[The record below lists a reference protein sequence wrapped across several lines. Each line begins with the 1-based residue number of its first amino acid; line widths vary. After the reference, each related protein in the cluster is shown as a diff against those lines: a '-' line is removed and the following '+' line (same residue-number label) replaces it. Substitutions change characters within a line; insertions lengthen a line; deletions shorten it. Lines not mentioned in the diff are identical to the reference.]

1 VAEPAAAP
9 KPKWPSLQPHP
20 KCAEAAEVLATIYLV
35 FDNKR
40 SATLDPDQQGR
51 VDRQLMMSY
60 ERCYRYLLGCLLH
73 CDKGGFTSCFFL
85 HIMGDPENAH
95 GSAVGRLGVEDRLH
109 AGLTPAKL
117 HGLCMSCGKD
127 LCMNFDGR
135 WRLRTGE
142 HHKLCQEL
150 GGDFFGAGA
159 GAGIARPLPP
169 GPGAGA
175 GAGTASAM
183 PPGPGAGAGAG
194 TARPLPPG
202 PGAGAGAGTARP
214 LPPGPGAGAG
224 AGGAIAPEPTS
235 PTAATLA
242 PGAAA
247 VTGVGQRA
255 TTRSRSR
262 A

>member
-1 VAEPAAAP
+1 
-9 KPKWPSLQPHP
+9 
-20 KCAEAAEVLATIYLV
+20 
-35 FDNKR
+35 
-40 SATLDPDQQGR
+40 
-51 VDRQLMMSY
+51 
-60 ERCYRYLLGCLLH
+60 
-73 CDKGGFTSCFFL
+73 
-85 HIMGDPENAH
+85 
-95 GSAVGRLGVEDRLH
+95 
-109 AGLTPAKL
+109 
-117 HGLCMSCGKD
+117 
-127 LCMNFDGR
+127 MNFDGR

-159 GAGIARPLPP
+159 GAGIARPL
-169 GPGAGA
+169 
-175 GAGTASAM
+175 